1 MEKLTTKQRS
11 YTGQRHMEI
20 MQHYSGMKSLYKR
33 LFDIYGVTFIFAAA
47 ILFIMGKLGLSQ
59 RIYDNYQKR

>member
-20 MQHYSGMKSLYKR
+20 MQHYLGMKSLYKR

-47 ILFIMGKLGLSQ
+47 ILFIMGKLGFITKNL
-59 RIYDNYQKR
+59 